1 MPINGLTGF
10 GGGNGGILSGG
21 VPDPTFSIS
30 ANTTS
35 VNEGSSVTFTITTT
49 HFPNAT
55 NLYWN
60 INQVSG
66 TVNSSDFS
74 NGITSDYWTVYN
86 NQPFNLVIGIKNDV
100 TTESGSDIFNVQI
113 RTGSNSGPIVAT
125 SANVTIN
132 DTSIT
137 PSEALY
143 HTAGTYSF
151 VAPAAAASSGVCAVV
166 VGGGGAG
173 DTSGGG
179 GGGLAFKNNIPVSNG
194 GSYTIVVGQGGPYSS
209 TPRTGLQSY
218 AFSTGEVR
226 AAGGSGASGTSPG
239 PGGSW
244 QAGNGGSSG
253 GSGSPG
259 PAWGGGGGG
268 ASGYSGTG
276 GNAGNQQG
284 SSGSG
289 GGGGG
294 GGSNGPS
301 DPPGLSIRKGGAGG
315 GVSLYGQGPNGYGA
329 PYHYIGGYGG
339 GGGSYVDLSPYGI
352 PPAQSGGVNGSNGG
366 VHWGGPGGRFGGG
379 GGGANSTG
387 WGGNGAPGGVRI
399 IWGPGRSFPN
409 SNAGYI

>member
-30 ANTTS
+30 ASTTS

-49 HFPNAT
+49 HFPNST

-66 TVNSSDFS
+66 TVNSSDFT
-74 NGITSDYWTVYN
+74 NGITSDYWTVSN
-86 NQPFNLVIGIKNDV
+86 NQPFNLVIPIKNDA

-113 RTGSNSGPIVAT
+113 RTGSNSGPIVAN

-209 TPRTGLQSY
+209 TPKSGLQSY

-239 PGGSW
+239 TGGSW

-268 ASGYSGTG
+268 ASGYGGTG

-329 PYHYIGGYGG
+329 PYHPV
-339 GGGSYVDLSPYGI
+339 SYTHLTLP
-352 PPAQSGGVNGSNGG
+352 
-366 VHWGGPGGRFGGG
+366 
-379 GGGANSTG
+379 TK
-387 WGGNGAPGGVRI
+387 RI
-399 IWGPGRSFPN
+399 V
-409 SNAGYI
+409 